1 MSRLDISPPAL
12 IDASGRV
19 PRRRSS
25 CRLLRVTV
33 SARRRRVPRLTRE
46 VVHHRLRGDA
56 PDGLSSPP
64 VDNFPHHRSGQ
75 ASSGLPEQHPAP
87 PLLRSTHRAPAARG
101 NGPRQGT
108 AAPQHHSPR
117 VPLSRPLAGRA
128 PTSRAVGAAHR
139 LRRPRTPL
147 SRPGG
152 GRSPRL
158 CERTPTPLPGKLLL
172 APEAGRAAFV
182 VMNRVRCG
190 DPRGGRRLRS

>member
-12 IDASGRV
+12 IDASGKV

-33 SARRRRVPRLTRE
+33 SARGAFLVSPEKLPTAGCGEMSLAVSPRRPWTTSPTTE
-46 VVHHRLRGDA
+46 VVR
-56 PDGLSSPP
+56 P
-64 VDNFPHHRSGQ
+64 
-75 ASSGLPEQHPAP
+75 SGLTEQHPAP
-87 PLLRSTHRAPAARG
+87 PPLRSTHRAPATRG

-108 AAPQHHSPR
+108 TAPQHRSPR

-139 LRRPRTPL
+139 LWRPRTPL

-172 APEAGRAAFV
+172 APGTGRAAFV